1 MFQQQRRIQ
10 LPLAGTLLLC
20 LLVGLSLL
28 AWKWLAQSES
38 SDSVTK
44 HTVDTPPEDALK
56 YWTADRMRKA
66 KATNMPHIDAP
77 GRKKPHPRRP
87 PQAPGPQKS

>member
-10 LPLAGTLLLC
+10 LPLVGTLLLC
-20 LLVGLSLL
+20 LLVGVSLL

-44 HTVDTPPEDALK
+44 HQVDTPAENVLK

-77 GRKKPHPRRP
+77 ERKKPHPRRP
-87 PQAPGPQKS
+87 PQASGPQKA